1 MHGNKKVI
9 LHLVFDGILFDG
21 VYQRFEEMEKYENR
35 YLYGALNNE
44 YNIKYIKNTEKLI
57 RVNSLENWGGI
68 VENPEV
74 DIIYLHGLW
83 YDYLKALDFIR
94 KDVVVMWWCYGME
107 IYENCFGWPPLLP
120 LRIYKP
126 NTYKFVQSTWKGRSL
141 LMNSFSYRYPNL
153 FSSIKKGY
161 NFMLGRKDDKLRR
174 MLSRIDFAFTPLE
187 TELIELKKRHPYI
200 KAKPFRLQF
209 ISQSHVVKE
218 SMEVHKYT
226 GNVLLEHS
234 ANISNN
240 HLDIIAVIKEK
251 KLNFQDRDIFIPL
264 SYGDE
269 RLAESV
275 KKESYFNG
283 AQVHC
288 LTDILPVNDYNEM
301 LSSCTHALFGM
312 IRQSGL
318 GNIYKCF
325 KKGIKVFFFKDSIL
339 YKQFKAEGYYVFTI
353 ENDLSDDAIRE
364 PLSPDQALHNYNK
377 YYSRW
382 DASIVSL
389 DEQFDIILK
398 NNNNDKY

>member
-1 MHGNKKVI
+1 MNGDKIVI
-9 LHLVFDGILFDG
+9 LHLVFDGILFDR
-21 VYQRFEEMEKYENR
+21 VYSRFEQMENYENR
-35 YLYGALNNE
+35 YLYGSLNQE
-44 YNIKYIKNTEKLI
+44 YKIKYIKNIDKI
-57 RVNSLENWGGI
+57 RRTNSLEDWGKI
-68 VENPEV
+68 VEDPQV

-83 YDYLKALDFIR
+83 GDYLKAIDFIR
-94 KDVVVMWWCYGME
+94 KDVVVMWWCYGKE

-120 LRIYKP
+120 LKIYKP
-126 NTYKFVQSTWKGRSL
+126 NTYRFVRNTWKGRSL
-141 LMNSFSYRYPNL
+141 LTNIFSYRHPNL
-153 FSSIKKGY
+153 YSSMKKGY

-200 KAKPFRLQF
+200 KAKPFRLQGP
-209 ISQSHVVKE
+209 VVKE
-218 SMEVHKYT
+218 SMEVHKNT

-240 HLDIIAVIKEK
+240 HLDIIAILKEK
-251 KLNFQDRDIFIPL
+251 KLDFQDRNIYIPL

-275 KKESYFNG
+275 KKESYFKG

-288 LTDILPVNDYNEM
+288 LTEVLPLNDYKEM
-301 LSSCTHALFGM
+301 VSGCTHALFGM

-318 GNIYKCF
+318 GNIYMCF

-353 ENDLSDDAIRE
+353 ENDLSNDAIRE
-364 PLSPDQALHNYNK
+364 PLPPDQALHNYNK

-382 DASIVSL
+382 DASIGSFN
-389 DEQFDIILK
+389 EQFDIILK
-398 NNNNDKY
+398 KR

>member
-9 LHLVFDGILFDG
+9 LHLVFDGILFDR
-21 VYQRFEEMEKYENR
+21 VYQRFEQMEKYENR
-35 YLYGALNNE
+35 YLYCTLNTE

-57 RVNSLENWGGI
+57 RVNSLENWGGV

-94 KDVVVMWWCYGME
+94 KDVVVMWWCYGKE

-126 NTYKFVQSTWKGRSL
+126 NTYKFVRSTWKGRSL
-141 LMNSFSYRYPNL
+141 LTNSLSYRYPNL
-153 FSSIKKGY
+153 YSLMKKGY

-200 KAKPFRLQF
+200 KAKPFRLQAP
-209 ISQSHVVKE
+209 VVKE
-218 SMEVHKYT
+218 PMEVHKYA

-240 HLDIIAVIKEK
+240 HLDIIAVLKEK
-251 KLNFQDRDIFIPL
+251 KIDFQDRNIYIPL

-269 RLAESV
+269 RLADSV
-275 KKESYFNG
+275 KKESYFMG

-288 LTDILPVNDYNEM
+288 LTEMLPLNDYKEM
-301 LSSCTHALFGM
+301 VSGCTHAIFGM

-318 GNIYKCF
+318 GNIYMCF
-325 KKGIKVFFFKDSIL
+325 KKGIKVFLFKDSIL

-364 PLSPDQALHNYNK
+364 PLPPDQALHNYNK
-377 YYSRW
+377 FYSRL
-382 DASIVSL
+382 DASIGSYN
-389 DEQFDIILK
+389 EQFDIILK
-398 NNNNDKY
+398 KR